1 MNTHP
6 SNHVFLGAA
15 HDENARRTRVVI
27 VITLTLMVAEIGG
40 GWLFGSMALLADGWH
55 MATDAGSLAIAAGAY
70 AFARRHQDDPRFSF
84 GTGKIGDLAA
94 FASAVVLAVV
104 ALLLAVESIGRI
116 FAPVEIRFGEALVV
130 AVVGLVANLAGAFI
144 LLGGGG
150 AHGHPHGHGHSH
162 PHRPAEPA
170 HGAGDRHDHA
180 SGEAPGPHDHAGTGL
195 FARFRQAAGTGDNNL
210 RAAYLHVLA
219 DAATSVTAIAGLAI
233 GGLFGLVW
241 IDPAIGLFGAAMIG
255 LWSARLMK
263 ETGAILVDAVPD
275 RGLLETVRRRL
286 ESAGGSVVDLHLWRL
301 GPGHN
306 ALVAAVETDRPD
318 AYRACCARI
327 EDLPGLSHVTIEV
340 RPR

>member
-1 MNTHP
+1 MNAHP

-15 HDENARRTRVVI
+15 HDENARRTRIVI
-27 VITLTLMVAEIGG
+27 AITLTLMVAEIGG
-40 GWLFGSMALLADGWH
+40 GWMFGSMALLADGWH

-116 FAPVEIRFGEALVV
+116 FAPVEVMFGEALVV
-130 AVVGLVANLAGAFI
+130 AVLGLAANLAGAFI
-144 LLGGGG
+144 LLDGGG
-150 AHGHPHGHGHSH
+150 HGHPHFHDHHHDAAGHRHHGHE
-162 PHRPAEPA
+162 PPA
-170 HGAGDRHDHA
+170 HGRD
-180 SGEAPGPHDHAGTGL
+180 APKPGFL
-195 FARFRQAAGTGDNNL
+195 ARFRQTAGSGDNNL

-255 LWSARLMK
+255 LWSLRLMK

-286 ESAGGSVVDLHLWRL
+286 EAAGGSVVDLHLWRL

-318 AYRACCARI
+318 AYEACSARI
-327 EDLPGLSHVTIEV
+327 GDLPGLSHVTIEV